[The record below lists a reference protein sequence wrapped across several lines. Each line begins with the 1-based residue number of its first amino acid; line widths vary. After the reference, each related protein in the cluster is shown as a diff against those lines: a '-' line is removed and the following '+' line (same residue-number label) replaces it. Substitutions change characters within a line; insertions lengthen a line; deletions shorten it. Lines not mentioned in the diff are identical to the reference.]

1 MTQIRNRQ
9 RAANPVKIIR
19 AAMLVFGFLEIGQH
33 VVKAPAMVAVLTPA
47 VVVLVLTAD
56 IEQAVDRT
64 RSAQHLAARL
74 KHASPVQSRLRLG
87 LVHPVDGLLLEQPAI
102 SERHVNP
109 KVGIPWA
116 GLEQQHR
123 ISSIRAQAIGKHAS
137 GRAGTDDDVVEF
149 GGIRT

>member
-1 MTQIRNRQ
+1 MTQIGNRQ
-9 RAANPVKIIR
+9 RAAAAVKIIR
-19 AAMLVFGFLEIGQH
+19 AALLVFGFLEIGQDI
-33 VVKAPAMVAVLTPA
+33 VKAPAIVAMLTPA
-47 VVVLVLTAD
+47 IVVLVLSAD
-56 IEQAVDRT
+56 IKQAVDRT
-64 RSAQHLAARL
+64 RTAQYLAARL

-109 KVGIPWA
+109 KVGILGS
-116 GLEQQHR
+116 GLEEQHR

-149 GGIRT
+149 CGIRT